1 MVGPIPTK
9 SERVGDIF
17 DTSPTRRTWKADL
30 VRAKIVYDNHLG
42 QVDRKSLRKTFC
54 THLAMNEVDV
64 RVATK
69 LMRHTDPRLTQNIY
83 TDPALLDMKA
93 AVEKLDSGN
102 TDHLHAAGSST

>member
-1 MVGPIPTK
+1 M
-9 SERVGDIF
+9 GDIF
-17 DTSPTRRTWKADL
+17 DSSPTLRTWKADL
-30 VRAKIVYDNHLG
+30 VRAKIVYDNQHG
-42 QVDRKSLRKTFC
+42 QVDRKSLRKMVC
-54 THLAMNEVDV
+54 THLAMGGVDM
-64 RVATK
+64 RIATK